1 MNATESVCVM
11 EERFL
16 RNLKNKTDIG
26 PGDRIL
32 VAVSGGM
39 DSVLLLYLLNKY
51 KKEIGI
57 EIEAAHI
64 NHMLRS
70 KDSDKDQQLVKK
82 LCNDWSI
89 TFHTINIDV
98 KKISKT
104 KKWSIEEGA
113 RKLRYEYLKNLKEE
127 LNFNKIAVAHHHKDQ
142 AETILMHLIRGTGAE
157 GLRGMFIDKDDIIRP
172 LLNITREDIEK
183 SVKELELEY
192 RTDKSNLQ
200 TRYARNKIRIKL
212 LPILRKYNP
221 QIENNLVKTGEIIR
235 EDNNFIEKEV
245 LKYYNKYIQKKDKYI
260 MIDEKIKEL
269 HLAIR
274 RRLIIKAYKEL
285 SHMYLEYK
293 YVEKADEYIQN
304 DPDKQNKK
312 LGLPNGINL
321 YGNKEGLI
329 LDMRRK
335 SHIKEG
341 TELIIEKPGNYE
353 YAGKQLNIEVITE
366 IPTKDIYIKRGSDE
380 GYVDFNKLKWPLKI
394 RNRKAGDTFFV
405 IGEKSE
411 RKIKKLL
418 MDRGIE
424 ESKRNTIPFITDE
437 DGKLVFIPGI
447 GISEL
452 FKIDD
457 NTVTIL
463 HFSYR

>member
-1 MNATESVCVM
+1 MNVLESVCAM
-11 EERFL
+11 EEQFL
-16 RNLKNKTDIG
+16 RNLKGKTDIE

-64 NHMLRS
+64 NHMLRP

-82 LCNDWSI
+82 LCKDWSI
-89 TFHTINIDV
+89 NYHTINIDV
-98 KKISKT
+98 KKISQT
-104 KKWSIEEGA
+104 NKWSVEEGA
-113 RKLRYEYLKNLKEE
+113 RKLRYEYLKGLKEQFS
-127 LNFNKIAVAHHHKDQ
+127 FNKIAVAHHHKDQ

-172 LLNITREDIEK
+172 LLNITREDIENR
-183 SVKELELEY
+183 VEELELEY

-221 QIENNLVKTGEIIR
+221 QIESNLVKTGEIIR
-235 EDNNFIEKEV
+235 EDNDFIETEV
-245 LKYYNKYIQKKDKYI
+245 VKYYNKYIQVKDNYMI
-260 MIDEKIKEL
+260 IDEKIKEI

-274 RRLIIKAYKEL
+274 RRLLIKAYKEL

-293 YVEKADEYIQN
+293 YVEKADEFIKN
-304 DPDKQNKK
+304 DLYKQKQK
-312 LGLPNGINL
+312 LGLPNGIKL
-321 YGNKEGLI
+321 YRNKEGLL
-329 LDMRRK
+329 LDMRK
-335 SHIKEG
+335 KPCIQDSVEV
-341 TELIIEKPGNYE
+341 LIEKPGQYE
-353 YAGKQLNIEVITE
+353 YAGKQLNIEIITE
-366 IPTKDIYIKRGSDE
+366 IPTKDIYIKRGSDD
-380 GYVDFNKLKWPLKI
+380 GYVDFDKLTWPLMV

-411 RKIKKLL
+411 RKLKKLL
-418 MDRGIE
+418 IDRGIE
-424 ESKRNTIPFITDE
+424 ANKRNTMPFILDA
-437 DGKLVFIPGI
+437 DGKVVFIPVI
-447 GISEL
+447 GTSEL